1 MKTDVGDV
9 LESMDDMVTSLS
21 TFLKSI
27 GDNKGEATFT
37 HLREKCT
44 GTRQGDK
51 DSELENVPT
60 FRLTPMWKMPHFAM
74 HKAMY
79 SETLEMVGIHLGD
92 QAMKNVNLGLC
103 SYLSWIAREAFPERD
118 LKGQNISPP
127 KIVHF
132 WRSYVC

>member
-60 FRLTPMWKMPHFAM
+60 FLLTPICHAQSHVLRNPRNGGNT
-74 HKAMY
+74 
-79 SETLEMVGIHLGD
+79 SL
-92 QAMKNVNLGLC
+92 
-103 SYLSWIAREAFPERD
+103 
-118 LKGQNISPP
+118 
-127 KIVHF
+127 
-132 WRSYVC
+132 RSSHEKS